1 MNLNND
7 GIISVYSDARVE
19 YTKQLS
25 VFLIP
30 AYFQFFI
37 NLLEKAKVTCQ
48 NEPKKTLWQ
57 FQTYLNEIHEW
68 NMEKVKN
75 EINTIYNNCGCDYL
89 DDLLKAV
96 FIAHTK
102 VLVAIKLTSSN
113 KNINVFVPK
122 IEHFLFKVLCECS
135 KLLWSS
141 TYLFRDGISGIE
153 KQQNYRNI
161 EHLLNEG
168 VTQAIRCLT
177 PVKSIL
183 KDYIYGDND
192 DNDNNDNNI
201 NEVNEDA
208 TETDNND
215 NNLNEVNEDAI
226 TADNNDS
233 KEIHE
238 DNKYTENT
246 QEIDSNIKEPVVDIP
261 IIEETNNKDIQN
273 NQEPPIINID
283 EKNNVQFADFDAV
296 FDSDNPMSSDMVFD
310 PKDEDDDI
318 PALEILEENGT
329 NLNEGIDFD
338 DLDELEEKEM
348 NNVLQDDDY
357 EVLV

>member
-1 MNLNND
+1 MNM
-7 GIISVYSDARVE
+7 GG
-19 YTKQLS
+19 
-25 VFLIP
+25 P
-30 AYFQFFI
+30 
-37 NLLEKAKVTCQ
+37 
-48 NEPKKTLWQ
+48 
-57 FQTYLNEIHEW
+57 
-68 NMEKVKN
+68 
-75 EINTIYNNCGCDYL
+75 
-89 DDLLKAV
+89 
-96 FIAHTK
+96 
-102 VLVAIKLTSSN
+102 
-113 KNINVFVPK
+113 
-122 IEHFLFKVLCECS
+122 
-135 KLLWSS
+135 
-141 TYLFRDGISGIE
+141 
-153 KQQNYRNI
+153 
-161 EHLLNEG
+161 
-168 VTQAIRCLT
+168 
-177 PVKSIL
+177 
-183 KDYIYGDND
+183 
-192 DNDNNDNNI
+192 NNI